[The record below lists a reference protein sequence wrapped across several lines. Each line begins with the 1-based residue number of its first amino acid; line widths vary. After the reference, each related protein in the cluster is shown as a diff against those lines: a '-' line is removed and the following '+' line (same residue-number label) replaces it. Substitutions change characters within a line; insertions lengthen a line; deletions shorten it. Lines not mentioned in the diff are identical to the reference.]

1 MRAASR
7 GKVDC
12 LKILVQ
18 AGADLEAKNK
28 VRVEFDGHVYS
39 VGIEGWRRRGNG
51 VQGWG
56 EGREGG
62 WGKCRVGG
70 WGGEGWSTSFKFYY
84 FNQINHF
91 NSFQI
96 HK

>member
-1 MRAASR
+1 M

-18 AGADLEAKNK
+18 AGADLEAKNN

-39 VGIEGWRRRGNG
+39 VGMEGGRGRGNG

-56 EGREGG
+56 KGREGG
-62 WGKCRVGG
+62 WGKGRVGG
-70 WGGEGWSTSFKFYY
+70 WVGWRGVVKFI
-84 FNQINHF
+84 QILLLSNLSLQF
-91 NSFQI
+91 ISN
-96 HK
+96 K